1 MMYNMYNYTNNFGDL
16 KMKKLIIIPNET
28 KDAGLIVTKKLIN
41 TLKNKAEI
49 YMEEKFTSFCLDV
62 IYRNKSELY
71 DSADIVIV
79 LGGDGTMLNVA
90 EPCGKMNIPILGIN
104 LGKVGFMAE
113 VNVCDIESAVDA
125 ILTEN
130 FKIQKRMM
138 LDISVIKKGE
148 KTANYFALNDVV
160 VAKSDSPMIDI
171 VVYADDEKI
180 NEYKADGLIIST
192 PTGSTGYSLSA
203 GGPVA
208 DPSMEL
214 FIASPICAHNLH
226 ARPTLISHIKEIKLE
241 LSEELGHKAIVSV
254 DGKVKENITLG
265 DKIIV
270 KKSDYFVDIIKIG
283 SQSFYDVLVEK
294 LK

>member
-1 MMYNMYNYTNNFGDL
+1 
-16 KMKKLIIIPNET
+16 MKKIIIIPNET
-28 KDAGLIVTKKLIN
+28 KDVGLMVTKKLIDELIN
-41 TLKNKAEI
+41 NAEI
-49 YMEEKFTSFCLDV
+49 FMEEKFSDV
-62 IYRNKSELY
+62 GLNVKYLNDSELY
-71 DSADIVIV
+71 KNAELVIV

-90 EPCGKMNIPILGIN
+90 EPCGRMNIPILGIN

-113 VNVCDIESAVDA
+113 VNVCDIKNAVEA
-125 ILTEN
+125 VLSEN

-138 LDISVIKKGE
+138 LDIRVIKNGLE
-148 KTANYFALNDVV
+148 TANYCALNDVV
-160 VAKSDSPMIDI
+160 VSKSDAPMIDI

-214 FIASPICAHNLH
+214 FIASPICPHNLH
-226 ARPTLISHIKEIKLE
+226 ARPTLMSCTKTIELQ
-241 LSEELGHKAIVSV
+241 LSEELGHKASVSV
-254 DGKVKENITLG
+254 DGNTKEHITLG
-265 DKIIV
+265 DKIII
-270 KKSDYFVDIIKIG
+270 KKSEYYVNIIKIG

-294 LK
+294 LRWF